1 MISTSLM
8 SLVICFFAVYV
19 YVNTT
24 EEIVKIVT
32 AGIALLCLFLS
43 IVFAPWTIVL
53 VLVISLVFFQFPLLK
68 Y

>member
-19 YVNTT
+19 YANTT

-53 VLVISLVFFQFPLLK
+53 ALVISLVFFQFPLLK

>member
-8 SLVICFFAVYV
+8 SLIICFFAVYV

-43 IVFAPWTIVL
+43 IIFAPWTIVL
-53 VLVISLVFFQFPLLK
+53 VLVISLLFFQFPLLK

>member
-8 SLVICFFAVYV
+8 SLIICFFAVYI
-19 YVNTT
+19 YANTT

-32 AGIALLCLFLS
+32 VGIALLCLFLS

-53 VLVISLVFFQFPLLK
+53 TLVISLVFFQFPLLK

>member
-8 SLVICFFAVYV
+8 SLIICFFAVYV

-43 IVFAPWTIVL
+43 IIFAPWTIVL
-53 VLVISLVFFQFPLLK
+53 ILVISLVCFQFPLLK

>member
-1 MISTSLM
+1 MISTSFM

-19 YVNTT
+19 YANST

-32 AGIALLCLFLS
+32 AGMALLCLFLS
-43 IVFAPWTIVL
+43 IVFAPWAIVL
-53 VLVISLVFFQFPLLK
+53 VLLISLVFFKFPLLK